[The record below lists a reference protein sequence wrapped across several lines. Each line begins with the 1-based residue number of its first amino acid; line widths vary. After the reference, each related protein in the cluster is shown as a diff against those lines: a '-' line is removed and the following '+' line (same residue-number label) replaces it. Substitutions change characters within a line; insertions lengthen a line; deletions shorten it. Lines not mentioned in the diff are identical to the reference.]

1 MMQQSSQDSSQMNL
15 LLPLMLMGDEMSSEE
30 LMMLQNQENQMDPMM
45 MMMLMGD
52 ETSNEELMMLM
63 MLQNQENQM
72 DPMTLM
78 MMLMGNRRRELSEES
93 PLGIDD
99 TQFCAYTKGE
109 DTCHGDSGSPLLIDV
124 DVSTT
129 SHQYVIAGITS
140 FGRGCGTGPGV
151 YTKVSAHK
159 DWIMTVH
166 TEAKFHTVEECD
178 RNDYLE
184 GTGRPLKEVAE
195 ELQMQYCR
203 DVLSQE
209 TVFG

>member
-1 MMQQSSQDSSQMNL
+1 MNM
-15 LLPLMLMGDEMSSEE
+15 LLPLLLMGDDDDD
-30 LMMLQNQENQMDPMM
+30 N
-45 MMMLMGD
+45 
-52 ETSNEELMMLM
+52 SNDGL
-63 MLQNQENQM
+63 
-72 DPMTLM
+72 LM